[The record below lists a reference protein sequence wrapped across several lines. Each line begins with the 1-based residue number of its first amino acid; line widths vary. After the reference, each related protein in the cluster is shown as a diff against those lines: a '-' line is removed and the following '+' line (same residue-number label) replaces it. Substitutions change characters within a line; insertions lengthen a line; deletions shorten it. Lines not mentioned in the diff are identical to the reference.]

1 MITYEMR
8 YRGKAVITMVL
19 NRESGYALLLIVC
32 GALMVLDQ
40 VGLGLG
46 HLLSYIFHSV
56 APVAPIAPVAPL
68 APLAP

>member
-1 MITYEMR
+1 
-8 YRGKAVITMVL
+8 MVL
-19 NRESGYALLLIVC
+19 NRKSGFALFLIVC

-56 APVAPIAPVAPL
+56 APVAPVAPIAPVAPL
-68 APLAP
+68 LP